1 MVVWAC
7 NDLERERNVREGRIV
22 WQGDLLA
29 RKVGRECGTRR
40 GFDLSWTIAE
50 VDLFFPEIARVRE
63 EGAPGHTNFFVEART
78 MLNLITG
85 GQIYWRK
92 RPYN

>member
-1 MVVWAC
+1 MIWREYEMLEKVELFGRAICLREKLDESVVHAE
-7 NDLERERNVREGRIV
+7 DLIYP
-22 WQGDLLA
+22 
-29 RKVGRECGTRR
+29 
-40 GFDLSWTIAE
+40 WTTSE

-78 MLNLITG
+78 MLNLIAG
-85 GQIYWRK
+85 GQICWRK